1 MEFIKLTFNTTDDF
15 HKSIS
20 YMIGFLFLL
29 SYYDLFISCDVN
41 LNSSSTRLGN
51 ALILI
56 FLFAS
61 CLVSLIELL
70 VVLMFFFF
78 WFTPFRLAPASSSR
92 VVVQKNLLRGLSRFI
107 Q

>member
-1 MEFIKLTFNTTDDF
+1 MDFIKLTFDTTDDF

-61 CLVSLIELL
+61 CLVSLTELL
-70 VVLMFFFF
+70 VVLMFFF
-78 WFTPFRLAPASSSR
+78 WFTSFRLAPASSSR
-92 VVVQKNLLRGLSRFI
+92 VVVQKNLLRGLSSFI